1 MIWQESYNLI
11 KSSSHSIRLIQ
22 SNSLKKKLKKMHHF
36 KSNIR
41 SLMKNILIK
50 SLLIELMSK
59 ILQTLKMMIQA
70 LMRMHIIWQEGLI
83 WTKNNLL
90 LMISIRWNSLKIRQ
104 RLMLLFKKCTRNLMR
119 KMSIRNLFVWSMM
132 MVILIQKMTMIL
144 SKKMMVTGWQES

>member
-1 MIWQESYNLI
+1 M

-22 SNSLKKKLKKMHHF
+22 SNSLKNKLKKMHHF

-41 SLMKNILIK
+41 SLMKNILTK

-90 LMISIRWNSLKIRQ
+90 LTISIRWNSLKIRQ
-104 RLMLLFKKCTRNLMR
+104 RLMLLFKKCTRNSMR
-119 KMSIRNLFVWSMM
+119 RMWIRNLFVWSMM
-132 MVILIQKMTMIL
+132 TVILIRKMMTTQ
-144 SKKMMVTGWQES
+144 SKKMMVTDWQGSWNWMKNN